1 MRRYRR
7 RKTRRKSTKKRRRK
21 STKKRRRR
29 RRRRRTR
36 RKKGAGTT
44 TVGEYIITDA
54 TVEGVKPGVRLA
66 YAIRDTYSKDYDR
79 HCKGHAT
86 RLYPRSPTWRKG
98 AIKDCYKTVESFRQ
112 HVFKLPPKGH

>member
-7 RKTRRKSTKKRRRK
+7 RRTRRKSTKKRRRK
-21 STKKRRRR
+21 STKKRR

-54 TVEGVKPGVRLA
+54 TVKGVKPGVRLA
-66 YAIRDTYSKDYDR
+66 YAIDKTYNDNYAR
-79 HCKGHAT
+79 HCEGHS
-86 RLYPRSPTWRKG
+86 RNLYPRSKTWRNG
-98 AIKDCYKTVESFRQ
+98 AIRDCKETVKSFSNR
-112 HVFKLPPKGH
+112 VFKTFRSSRG